1 MNHKREIRELIAEK
15 NKTPLLRASFCFNI
29 RLLIFE
35 FYFYNQYWDS
45 ERLLN

>member
-15 NKTPLLRASFCFNI
+15 NKHHCFEQVSVLI
-29 RLLIFE
+29 FVLIFE